1 MSKRTEFKE
10 TLVAAMKAKDQMT
23 VDTVRLINAKLK
35 DKDIEAR
42 GAGNPDGIGEPE
54 ILSLLQGMVKQR
66 QESADIYAKNNRPE
80 LAEKENAEIAVI
92 ERFLPKQMSE
102 ADIKAAIDALIA
114 ETGAKDIKDMGKV
127 MGAMKT
133 RYAGQM
139 DMAKAGALVKERL
152 AA

>member
-1 MSKRTEFKE
+1 MSKRTEFKDA
-10 TLVAAMKAKDQMT
+10 LVTAMKAKEQVT

-35 DKDIEAR
+35 EKDIEAR
-42 GAGNPDGIGEPE
+42 GAGNQDGIGEPE
-54 ILSLLQGMVKQR
+54 ILSMLQGMIKQR
-66 QESADIYAKNNRPE
+66 QESADIYAKNGRPE

-102 ADIKAAIDALIA
+102 AEVKAAIDALIA

-127 MGAMKT
+127 MGAMKSK
-133 RYAGQM
+133 YAGQV
-139 DMAKAGALVKERL
+139 DMAKASALIREKL

>member
-1 MSKRTEFKE
+1 MSKRTEFKDA
-10 TLVAAMKAKDQMT
+10 LVAAMKAKDQPT

-42 GAGNPDGIGEPE
+42 GHGNADGISEAE

-66 QESADIYAKNNRPE
+66 QESAEIYAKNARPE
-80 LAEKENAEIAVI
+80 LADKENAEIAVI
-92 ERFLPKQMSE
+92 ERFLPAQMSE
-102 ADIKAAIDALIA
+102 AEVKAAIDALIA

-127 MGAMKT
+127 MGAMKSK
-133 RYAGQM
+133 YAGQV
-139 DMAKAGALVKERL
+139 DMAKASALIKEKL

>member
-1 MSKRTEFKE
+1 
-10 TLVAAMKAKDQMT
+10 MKAKDQMT

-42 GAGNPDGIGEPE
+42 GGGNPDGIGEPE
-54 ILSLLQGMVKQR
+54 ILSMLQGMIKQR
-66 QESADIYAKNNRPE
+66 QESADIYAKNGRPE

-92 ERFLPKQMSE
+92 ERFMPKQMSE
-102 ADIKAAIDALIA
+102 AEVKAAIDALIA

-127 MGAMKT
+127 MGAMKSK
-133 RYAGQM
+133 YAGQV
-139 DMAKAGALVKERL
+139 DMARASALIKEKL